1 MDAVNIQFFPA
12 AGDRNKKWTTHS
24 HEKKLPTMTVTQHVQ
39 LPTQPS
45 VDSIR
50 SSVSWEGSLDID
62 PSSVLFAANELI
74 KNLFD
79 MATDSFGLKSGTS
92 IIYASTSEVESI
104 SQGRVG
110 LGIPYIYHPGAVTAA
125 FDLLPAISEANVSVY
140 SEVIS
145 ILFA

>member
-1 MDAVNIQFFPA
+1 
-12 AGDRNKKWTTHS
+12 
-24 HEKKLPTMTVTQHVQ
+24 MTQYVQ
-39 LPTQPS
+39 LSTRPS
-45 VDSIR
+45 IDSVR
-50 SSVSWEGSLDID
+50 LSVSLDGSLDID
-62 PSSVLFAANELI
+62 PSSALFAANELI

-92 IIYASTSEVESI
+92 IVYVSTSEVESI
-104 SQGRVG
+104 SQGRIG